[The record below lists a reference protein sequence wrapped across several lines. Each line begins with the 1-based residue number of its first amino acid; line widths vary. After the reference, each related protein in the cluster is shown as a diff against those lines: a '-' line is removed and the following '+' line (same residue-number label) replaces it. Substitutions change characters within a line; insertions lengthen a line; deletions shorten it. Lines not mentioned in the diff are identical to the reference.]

1 MFSLYLGTFLVEI
14 LKCFSVELE
23 RLRNEFNLP
32 LSTATFVVVYSFFF
46 TGLVHFVYLVD
57 CNFLFVFKNLSKQS
71 SILLK
76 TLLELEIYLCSIFLY
91 IFKWFFER
99 ISSIINCWCVPND
112 IKLLFI
118 SIHSIFKTLLI
129 NFTLL

>member
-1 MFSLYLGTFLVEI
+1 MFSLYLETFLVEI

-46 TGLVHFVYLVD
+46 TGLVHFVYLVG